1 MMKAATHLGTKQP
14 RVGRHG
20 TSAGITLIELLVV
33 MVIISLFATVV
44 GLARE
49 TGRVDQARQT
59 AARTQIAEFSTAF
72 DLFRLDVGRYPT
84 MEQGLQALRIAPAG
98 VNNWDGPYLQ
108 RDIVP
113 DPWGTP
119 YVYRIPGEHGDID
132 LISYG
137 ADGVEGGEDDNR
149 DIVSWE

>member
-1 MMKAATHLGTKQP
+1 MMNAATHPGTKHP
-14 RVGRHG
+14 RVTRRGA
-20 TSAGITLIELLVV
+20 SAGITLIELLVV

-44 GLARE
+44 GTRVI
-49 TGRVDQARQT
+49 GRVDQARQT

-84 MEQGLQALRIAPAG
+84 MEQGLGALRIAPAG

-108 RDIVP
+108 RDIIA
-113 DPWGTP
+113 DPWGTA
-119 YVYRIPGEHGDID
+119 YVYRIPGEHGDFD

>member
-1 MMKAATHLGTKQP
+1 MMKAATHLGTKHP
-14 RVGRHG
+14 RVTRRGA
-20 TSAGITLIELLVV
+20 SAGITLIELLVV

-44 GLARE
+44 GTRVI
-49 TGRVDQARQT
+49 GRVDQARQT
-59 AARTQIAEFSTAF
+59 AARTQIAEFSTAL
-72 DLFRLDVGRYPT
+72 DLFRLDVGRYPN
-84 MEQGLQALRIAPAG
+84 MEQGLGALRIAPAG
-98 VNNWDGPYLQ
+98 ANNWDGPYLQ
-108 RDIVP
+108 RDIIP

-119 YVYRIPGEHGDID
+119 YVFRIPGEHGDFD